1 MKGKRGGRKLGSVG
15 GNNGE
20 KGREDGKKYRNIYKS
35 DTILKRKGKS
45 EEGGREGRRK

>member
-1 MKGKRGGRKLGSVG
+1 MVKRG
-15 GNNGE
+15 E
-20 KGREDGKKYRNIYKS
+20 KMEKKYGNIYKS